1 MQYGHFDNENR
12 EYVIDRVDLPASW
25 TNYLGVKDMCAV
37 VNHTAGG
44 YVFYK
49 TPEYHRITRFRGN
62 AVPMDRPGH
71 YVYIRDDETGEYW
84 SISWQPVGKPLDQA
98 SYSCRHGLSYTKYL
112 CDYQGI
118 HGEQTLSIPVDDPV
132 ELWDVKLRND
142 SGRPRKLSVY
152 SYCEFS
158 FHHIEMDNQNFQ
170 MSLYAAGSS
179 YEDRIIEHDLF
190 YEEFGF
196 QYFTADFDPDEYDCL
211 RDRFIGTYRTETN
224 PEAVERGHL
233 SGSCEKGGNHCGA
246 LKKCVELK
254 PGEEARLVFMLGEG
268 NREAGRAM
276 RAKYS
281 LAGAV
286 DRSYEELKEFWEK
299 KLDKLQIKT
308 PDEGMNTLIN
318 TWTLY
323 QAEINV
329 MFSRFASFIEVGG
342 RTGLGYRDTAQDAM
356 TVPHSNP
363 EKCRSR
369 LVELLRGLVSAGYGL
384 HLFQPEWFDP
394 ETEVKPF
401 KSPTVV
407 PTPKVSDM
415 IHGLEDTCSDD
426 ALWLIASIVEYVK
439 ETGEDS
445 FFDEVI
451 TYADGGSGT
460 VYEHMK
466 KILDFSAEQ
475 VGENG
480 VCKGLRA
487 DWNDCLNLG
496 GGESAL
502 VSFLHYW
509 AISNFLEA
517 ADYLGRKEDVEY
529 YTAMLHKVK
538 ETCDRELWD
547 GGWYIRG
554 ITKNGR
560 KIGTHADKEGRIH
573 LESNSWAVL
582 SGAADQ
588 EKGIQAMD
596 AVDEYLYTPYGIMLN
611 GPSYTVPDDDIGFV
625 TRVYPGVKENGSVFS
640 HPNPWA
646 WAAECKL
653 GRGDRAMKFYHA
665 LCPYYQNDMIEIRE
679 AEPYS
684 YCQFIMGK
692 DHTAYGRA
700 RHPFM
705 TGSGGWA
712 YFSATRYMLGI
723 RPQFDRLEIDP
734 CIPAD
739 WKEFTV
745 TRQWRGAKYEIEVK
759 NPDGVMKGVKELF
772 IDGEKVAAIPAEE
785 AGSCHKVTVIMGMEE

>member
-1 MQYGHFDNENR
+1 
-12 EYVIDRVDLPASW
+12 
-25 TNYLGVKDMCAV
+25 
-37 VNHTAGG
+37 
-44 YVFYK
+44 
-49 TPEYHRITRFRGN
+49 
-62 AVPMDRPGH
+62 
-71 YVYIRDDETGEYW
+71 
-84 SISWQPVGKPLDQA
+84 
-98 SYSCRHGLSYTKYL
+98 
-112 CDYQGI
+112 
-118 HGEQTLSIPVDDPV
+118 
-132 ELWDVKLRND
+132 
-142 SGRPRKLSVY
+142 
-152 SYCEFS
+152 
-158 FHHIEMDNQNFQ
+158 
-170 MSLYAAGSS
+170 
-179 YEDRIIEHDLF
+179 
-190 YEEFGF
+190 
-196 QYFTADFDPDEYDCL
+196 
-211 RDRFIGTYRTETN
+211 
-224 PEAVERGHL
+224 
-233 SGSCEKGGNHCGA
+233 
-246 LKKCVELK
+246 
-254 PGEEARLVFMLGEG
+254 
-268 NREAGRAM
+268 M
-276 RAKYS
+276 RAKYADHS
-281 LAGAV
+281 AV
-286 DRSYEELKEFWEK
+286 DQAYSDLKAFWDN
-299 KLDKLQIKT
+299 KLNRLQIDT

-363 EKCRSR
+363 EKCRQR

-394 ETEVKPF
+394 DTEVKPF

-439 ETGEDS
+439 ETGEYG

-475 VGENG
+475 IGAHG

-509 AISNFLEA
+509 AIDNFLEA
-517 ADYLGRKEDVEY
+517 ASWLGREDDVKH
-529 YTAMLHKVK
+529 YTDMRHTVK
-538 ETCDRELWD
+538 EICDRELWD
-547 GGWYIRG
+547 DGWYIRG

-560 KIGTHADKEGRIH
+560 KIGTHQDREGRLH

-582 SGAADQ
+582 SGAADY

-665 LCPYYQNDMIEIRE
+665 LCPYYQNDIIEIRE

-723 RPQFDRLEIDP
+723 RPQFDCLQIDP

-739 WKEFTV
+739 WKEFSV
-745 TRQWRGAKYEIEVK
+745 KRVWRGAEYRISVK
-759 NPDGVMKGVKELF
+759 NPEGVMKGVKEL
-772 IDGEKVAAIPAEE
+772 ILDGKKVSKIPVFK
-785 AGSCHKVTVIMGMEE
+785 AGSSHEVTVVMGNEGGES